1 MPFEKRELWCER
13 TRSTGGRTRL
23 FGELYLPLEREATG
37 VPAASSVP
45 SAPSPAPLPT
55 VVLAHPFA
63 ADHTFM
69 RPYAELLAERGFAAY
84 AFDFFG
90 GGLATRSDGKLTDM
104 SVETEVADLEAVIEL
119 MRAQPF
125 CDADRLFLMGA
136 SQGGFVAS
144 VTANRHPELV
154 RALVLLYPAYVLHD
168 DALDL
173 FPEGTEVPETYEMMG
188 ITVGARYGR
197 DARALDPFDEMGRF
211 GGNVLIM
218 HGDADG
224 IVSLGYSERAVRT
237 FAHAELEVM
246 PGAGHGFRGDAFV
259 RSAQL
264 AKRFLAREAGLR

>member
-13 TRSTGGRTRL
+13 TRSTGDRVRL
-23 FGELYLPLEREATG
+23 YGEVYLPLGCEAKDAAG
-37 VPAASSVP
+37 SPAAAA
-45 SAPSPAPLPT
+45 APSPLPLPT
-55 VVLAHPFA
+55 VILTHPFA

-69 RPYAELLAERGFAAY
+69 RPYAELLAECGFAAY

-90 GGLATRSDGKLTDM
+90 GGLVTKSDGTLLDM
-104 SVETEVADLEAVIEL
+104 SVETEVADLEAVIDL

-125 CDADRLFLMGA
+125 CDAGRLFLMGA

-144 VTANRHPELV
+144 VTANRHPELA

-168 DALDL
+168 DALAL
-173 FPEGTEVPETYEMMG
+173 FPEGTEIPETYEMMG

-218 HGDADG
+218 HGDADK
-224 IVSLGYSERAVRT
+224 IAALAYSKRAART
-237 FAHAELEVM
+237 FAHAELKVM
-246 PGAGHGFRGDAFV
+246 PDAGHCFQDDALV

>member
-1 MPFEKRELWCER
+1 MPFEERELWCER
-13 TRSTGGRTRL
+13 TASTGDRIRL
-23 FGELYLPLEREATG
+23 FGEIFLPLEREA
-37 VPAASSVP
+37 A
-45 SAPSPAPLPT
+45 SAPEAAAPASLPT
-55 VVLAHPFA
+55 VVLSHPFA
-63 ADHTFM
+63 ADHAFM
-69 RPYAELLAERGFAAY
+69 RPYAELLVERGFAVY
-84 AFDFFG
+84 VFDFFG
-90 GGLATRSDGKLTDM
+90 GGLATKSDGTLLDM

-125 CDADRLFLMGA
+125 CDAGRLFLMGA

-154 RALVLLYPAYVLHD
+154 RALVLLYPAFVLHD
-168 DALDL
+168 DALAL

-197 DARALDPFDEMGRF
+197 DARALDPFDEMDRF

-218 HGDADG
+218 HGDADE
-224 IVSLGYSERAVRT
+224 IVALSYSERAART
-237 FAHAELEVM
+237 FAHADLKVM

-264 AKRFLAREAGLR
+264 AKRFLAHEAGLR